1 MGRPRTRRTPHV
13 RVAYVAPSLP
23 LPAPLHRAPV
33 AEAVPPWG
41 RHSFDQCTG
50 SIAPLLLLTSRRT
63 SSRTLVDD
71 PGAAPPAP
79 RAAGRGVARAPH
91 TPAPVPRRL
100 ESGTPTLLVERSV
113 LSTPVVVVGDLRE
126 GPRNTNTRRIG
137 AHNVGC
143 ALGRHRAL
151 GTGACVRCD
160 GCCASGGEGQRRG
173 VGGGGAGVITAQLI
187 GEGGEAEHD
196 SPIWPLFHRDA
207 LEPPEAAPV
216 DQNKYF
222 HGTPNVPRP
231 APSW

>member
-1 MGRPRTRRTPHV
+1 MHGQHCPAPPPHFAPHIVAHAGRRPRCRTACSTRRRSWHRPCSAHTRP
-13 RVAYVAPSLP
+13 
-23 LPAPLHRAPV
+23 RAPPV
-33 AEAVPPWG
+33 GIWQPP
-41 RHSFDQCTG
+41 
-50 SIAPLLLLTSRRT
+50 
-63 SSRTLVDD
+63 
-71 PGAAPPAP
+71 
-79 RAAGRGVARAPH
+79 
-91 TPAPVPRRL
+91 
-100 ESGTPTLLVERSV
+100 LLVERSV

-173 VGGGGAGVITAQLI
+173 VGGDGAGVITAQLI

>member
-1 MGRPRTRRTPHV
+1 MGRPRNRRTPHV

-33 AEAVPPWG
+33 AEAVPPRG

-79 RAAGRGVARAPH
+79 RAAGRGIARAPH

-113 LSTPVVVVGDLRE
+113 LSTPVVVAKHRSRQRKRLGCR
-126 GPRNTNTRRIG
+126 GPDGGRG
-137 AHNVGC
+137 AAN
-143 ALGRHRAL
+143 
-151 GTGACVRCD
+151 
-160 GCCASGGEGQRRG
+160 GGS
-173 VGGGGAGVITAQLI
+173 VA
-187 GEGGEAEHD
+187 
-196 SPIWPLFHRDA
+196 
-207 LEPPEAAPV
+207 
-216 DQNKYF
+216 K
-222 HGTPNVPRP
+222 
-231 APSW
+231 